1 MAQNFRENDVIVSAL
16 SGSLREGETSLAQ
29 APKLLKKILK
39 EGRWKKRVI
48 TQTGQSVEFERFED
62 FVTAEPLEGLGLTVD
77 MIRRVCG
84 DDLEALDLLDQV
96 LRKNR
101 GGDRKSKKIKD
112 YNIINDKDRGVGT
125 SRAYAL
131 SKLRKS
137 KPDLHA
143 KVLAGV
149 LSPNEA
155 MIKAGFRVKTITIPL
170 EPKKAAQTLAR
181 HFKKSGLWEELLKQ
195 IKSVK

>member
-1 MAQNFRENDVIVSAL
+1 MVQNFRENDAIVSAL
-16 SGSLREGETSLAQ
+16 SGSLREGKTSLAQ

-77 MIRRVCG
+77 MIRRICG
-84 DDLEALDLLDQV
+84 DDIQALDLLDKA
-96 LRKNR
+96 LRQGKGKRSAVKTSNR
-101 GGDRKSKKIKD
+101 SIIKPSH
-112 YNIINDKDRGVGT
+112 GT
-125 SRAYAL
+125 TSAYAL

-137 KPDLHA
+137 KPELHA
-143 KVLAGV
+143 KVLAGE

-170 EPKKAAQTLAR
+170 EPKKAAQALAR
-181 HFKKSGLWEELLKQ
+181 HFKKSGLWKELLEQ

>member
-1 MAQNFRENDVIVSAL
+1 MVQNFRENDAIVSAL
-16 SGSLREGETSLAQ
+16 SGSLREGKTSLAQ

-48 TQTGQSVEFERFED
+48 TQTGQSIEFERFED
-62 FVTAEPLEGLGLTVD
+62 FVTAEPLEGLGLTID
-77 MIRRVCG
+77 MIRRICG
-84 DDLEALDLLDQV
+84 DDVEALDLLDKT
-96 LRKNR
+96 LRRKHGGSRKVSKVKN
-101 GGDRKSKKIKD
+101 D
-112 YNIINDKDRGVGT
+112 NIILEKTKLGT

-131 SKLRKS
+131 SKLHKS

-143 KVLAGV
+143 KVLAGE
-149 LSPNEA
+149 LTPNEA

-170 EPKKAAQTLAR
+170 EPKKAAQALAR
-181 HFKKSGLWEELLKQ
+181 HFKKSGLWKELLEQ

>member
-16 SGSLREGETSLAQ
+16 SGSLREGKTSLTQ

-77 MIRRVCG
+77 MIRRICG
-84 DDLEALDLLDQV
+84 DDIEALDLLDKA
-96 LRKNR
+96 LRGKQGAPTGKRKDKNN
-101 GGDRKSKKIKD
+101 
-112 YNIINDKDRGVGT
+112 YNIIDYSKSVGT

-137 KPDLHA
+137 NPDLHA
-143 KVLAGV
+143 KVIAGE

-170 EPKKAAQTLAR
+170 EPKKAAQALAR
-181 HFKKSGLWEELLKQ
+181 HFKKSGLWKELLEQ

>member
-1 MAQNFRENDVIVSAL
+1 MAQNFRENDIIVSAL

-77 MIRRVCG
+77 MIRRICG
-84 DDLEALDLLDQV
+84 DDVEALDLLDQT
-96 LRKNR
+96 LRKKHGGNR
-101 GGDRKSKKIKD
+101 KTSKVKND
-112 YNIINDKDRGVGT
+112 NIILEKTKLGT
-125 SRAYAL
+125 SRSYAL

-137 KPDLHA
+137 KPELHA
-143 KVLAGV
+143 KVLSGE

-170 EPKKAAQTLAR
+170 EPKKAAQALAR
-181 HFKKSGLWEELLKQ
+181 HFKKSGLWKELLEQ

>member
-1 MAQNFRENDVIVSAL
+1 MVQNFRENDAIVSAL
-16 SGSLREGETSLAQ
+16 SGSLREGKTSLAQ

-77 MIRRVCG
+77 MIRRICG
-84 DDLEALDLLDQV
+84 DDIEALDLLDKA
-96 LRKNR
+96 LRQEK
-101 GGDRKSKKIKD
+101 GKRKKKDNTSIGS
-112 YNIINDKDRGVGT
+112 IINKSHGNT
-125 SRAYAL
+125 SAYAL

-143 KVLAGV
+143 KVLAGE

-170 EPKKAAQTLAR
+170 EPKKAAQALAR
-181 HFKKSGLWEELLKQ
+181 HFKKSGLWKELLEQ